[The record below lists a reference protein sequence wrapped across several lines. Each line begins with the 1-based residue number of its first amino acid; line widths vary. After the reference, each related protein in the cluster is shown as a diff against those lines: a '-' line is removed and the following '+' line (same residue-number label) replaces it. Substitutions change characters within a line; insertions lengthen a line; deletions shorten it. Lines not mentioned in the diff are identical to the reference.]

1 MRFLFII
8 LILATFL
15 PVTSCNDW
23 SKGKFHLT
31 NNTDYLI
38 DSIRIMPD
46 RQLGKNYIS
55 LKPNE
60 TKKYTTDMSGSGTD
74 GLYVL
79 EYIINGD
86 FKSKMLGYYSNG
98 ASVEKLIKLHFQA
111 DTVKVEMIY

>member
-1 MRFLFII
+1 
-8 LILATFL
+8 
-15 PVTSCNDW
+15 
-23 SKGKFHLT
+23 
-31 NNTDYLI
+31 LI

-55 LKPNE
+55 LRPNE

-74 GLYVL
+74 GVYVL

-86 FKSKMLGYYSNG
+86 FKSKTLGYYSNG